1 VRWRGVIGAEDGA
14 RALARFAALGAFRP
28 EEQPEDTMLQAS
40 DLTKSYDGAPLFEAL
55 SFVLGDGERAGLVGP
70 NGVGKST
77 LLRLLAGVDRPDR
90 GAVGTGA
97 GARIG
102 WLPQEAPQAA
112 TTLGALL
119 GAGLGELWA
128 VREELRAIE
137 RRLHDGDI
145 AERTLA
151 AYGHAQ
157 ERFGALGGWALDA
170 TLDEA
175 RRALAIEHLDPAAP
189 LARLSGGEQARALLA
204 GTLLAKPT
212 VLLLDEPTNHLDG
225 DGLRW
230 LEDWLRAFEGTAVVV
245 SHDRAFLDA
254 VVDCVLE
261 LDRGGALTRYEGGYT
276 AYRAEREQRRAKQ
289 ALAYEAQQKRRR
301 RLETDIA
308 TTRRQAQYTERNA
321 GGLGSDK
328 LKRYAKKVAKK
339 AKAREGRLRREL
351 EGEQAVTAPVNR
363 RALRLRL
370 EAHARGRRRVAALRG
385 VRSRGLDDVELTVH
399 RGDRVAITGPNGA
412 GKTTL
417 LQILAGVLVPSAGTA
432 DLAEEARLL
441 PQTPAALPADERVVD
456 WLRAQARLDE
466 GAARTLLGAFA
477 LDTVAAHRPLGR
489 LSPGER
495 ARVYMAAMVASG
507 AELLL
512 LDEPTNHLD
521 PETLEAVES
530 ALRSFGGTLV
540 VVSHDRAF
548 LEGVGVTRRLEA
560 REGRVRE
567 LSV

>member
-1 VRWRGVIGAEDGA
+1 
-14 RALARFAALGAFRP
+14 
-28 EEQPEDTMLQAS
+28 MLQAS
-40 DLTKSYDGAPLFEAL
+40 DLTKSYDGAPLFDGL
-55 SFVLGDGERAGLVGP
+55 SFVLGDGERAGLVGV

-90 GAVGTGA
+90 GAVATGK
-97 GARIG
+97 GDRVG
-102 WLPQEAPQAA
+102 WLPQEAPDA
-112 TTLGALL
+112 TTTLAALL
-119 GAGLGELWA
+119 GAGLGEVWT
-128 VREELRAIE
+128 VRERLRSLEA
-137 RRLHDGDI
+137 RLQDGDTS
-145 AERTLA
+145 EPTLA
-151 AYGHAQ
+151 DYGMTQ

-175 RRALAIEHLDPAAP
+175 RRALAIDHLDPVTP

-204 GTLLAKPT
+204 GTLLARPT

-230 LEDWLRAFEGTAVVV
+230 LEGWLRAFDGTAVIV

-254 VVDCVLE
+254 VVGCVLE
-261 LDRGGALTRYEGGYT
+261 LERGGLTRYEGGYS
-276 AYRAEREQRRAKQ
+276 AYRAEREQRRAKL
-289 ALAYEAQQKRRR
+289 ALAYEAQEKRRR
-301 RLETDIA
+301 RLEADIA
-308 TTRRQAQYTERNA
+308 TTRRQAQHTERTA
-321 GGLGSDK
+321 SRAEAPK

-351 EGEQAVTAPVNR
+351 EGDQAVAAPVE
-363 RALRLRL
+363 RASLRLRL

-385 VRSRGLDDVELTVH
+385 VRSRGLRDLDLTLH
-399 RGDRVAITGPNGA
+399 RGDRVAVTGPNGS

-417 LQILAGVLVPSAGTA
+417 LQILAGVLVPAGGTVE
-432 DLAEEARLL
+432 LAEEARLL

-456 WLRAQARLDE
+456 WLRSQARLDE

-477 LDTVAAHRPLGR
+477 LDSVAVHRPLGR

-495 ARVYMAAMVASG
+495 ARVHMAAMVASG

-530 ALRSFGGTLV
+530 ALRAFAGTLV

-548 LEGVGVTRRLEA
+548 LDGIGVTRRLEV
-560 REGRVRE
+560 RDGGVRE
-567 LSV
+567 LA

>member
-1 VRWRGVIGAEDGA
+1 
-14 RALARFAALGAFRP
+14 
-28 EEQPEDTMLQAS
+28 MLQAS
-40 DLTKSYDGAPLFEAL
+40 DLTKSYDGAPLFDGL
-55 SFVLGDGERAGLVGP
+55 SFVLGAGERAGLVGR

-90 GAVGTGA
+90 GAVTTG

-102 WLPQEAPQAA
+102 WLPQEAPDAA

-119 GAGLGELWA
+119 GEGLGEVWS
-128 VREELRAIE
+128 VRGELRGLEARLE
-137 RRLHDGDI
+137 RGDTSE
-145 AERTLA
+145 ATLA

-157 ERFGALGGWALDA
+157 ERFGILDGWALDA
-170 TLDEA
+170 RLDEA
-175 RRALAIEHLDPAAP
+175 RRALAIEHLDPQTP

-204 GTLLAKPT
+204 GTLLAGPT

-230 LEDWLRAFEGTAVVV
+230 LEGWMQAFDGTAIVV

-254 VVDCVLE
+254 VVGCILE
-261 LDRGGALTRYEGGYT
+261 LEPGGELTRYDGGYS
-276 AYRAEREQRRAKQ
+276 AYRAERERRRAKLE
-289 ALAYEAQQKRRR
+289 LAFEAQEKRRR
-301 RLETDIA
+301 RLEADVA
-308 TTRRQAQYTERNA
+308 ATRRQAQHTERTA
-321 GGLGSDK
+321 SRAEAPT
-328 LKRYAKKVAKK
+328 LKRKAKKVAKK
-339 AKAREGRLRREL
+339 AKAREARLRREF
-351 EGEQAVTAPVNR
+351 EGDSAI
-363 RALRLRL
+363 ALPEERPPLRGRLRF

-385 VRSRGLDDVELTVH
+385 VRSRALQDVDLALH

-417 LQILAGVLVPSAGTA
+417 LQILGGVLVPSGGTVE
-432 DLAEEARLL
+432 LAEEARML
-441 PQTPAALPADERVVD
+441 PQTPIALPADERVVD

-466 GAARTLLGAFA
+466 GTARMLLGAFA
-477 LDTVAAHRPLGR
+477 LDTVAVHRPLGK

-495 ARVYMAAMVASG
+495 ARVHMAAMVASG

-521 PETLEAVES
+521 PETLEAVEA
-530 ALRSFGGTLV
+530 ALRRFAGTLV

-548 LEGVGVTRRLEA
+548 LDGVGVTRRLE
-560 REGRVRE
+560 VRDGCVME
-567 LSV
+567 R